1 MEGNTGNVGALSKDG
16 SQDPM
21 VTVGLVIMELVTIRL
36 AIMGLV
42 SIVLV
47 IMGMVSRGSI
57 VQSVASDVRL
67 LTGDTEEEDGWRADL
82 AAVKRVR
89 ASMGLVGGVNN
100 STGEESLSTTS
111 SSTCSTVLLS
121 SLSSSCKDVDALAC
135 KQRWIQDNVELLPV
149 YSFAKKTEF
158 KKNNYKKD
166 QLLSVFSFAKKE

>member
-42 SIVLV
+42 S
-47 IMGMVSRGSI
+47 RGSI
-57 VQSVASDVRL
+57 VQSVASDVRC
-67 LTGDTEEEDGWRADL
+67 LTGDAEEEDGWRADL

-121 SLSSSCKDVDALAC
+121 SLSSSSNAVGALAC
-135 KQRWIQDNVELLPV
+135 KQGGIQKE
-149 YSFAKKTEF
+149 KK
-158 KKNNYKKD
+158 Y
-166 QLLSVFSFAKKE
+166 L